1 MLWYILLY
9 MVGRLLREAQ
19 PELMEALIWASK
31 DGDSSRLHALSGGL
45 SVSMEDDEEL
55 EDTTDEEEEEEDVS
69 YNFLRTLSN

>member
-1 MLWYILLY
+1 MLWYILL
-9 MVGRLLREAQ
+9 VGRLLREAQ
-19 PELMEALIWASK
+19 PELMEALIRASK

-55 EDTTDEEEEEEDVS
+55 EDTTYEEEEEEEDVS